1 MNGQL
6 LIDALVQQVTVLI
19 AQLATSGGLRA
30 PVAQI
35 ANQVFV
41 QLAHE
46 LEAQGVSRKVS
57 ADMFGMALRAYQR
70 KLRRLAEGAT
80 DPGATL
86 WRSALEFIR
95 SRSLVTR
102 LQLTERFARD
112 EERQLLAVL
121 HDLIESGLV
130 FRSGS
135 GARAVYRAASEVEQ
149 AELTRFAS
157 EQGLEEWL
165 WLLVYRDGPLPEAEL
180 AARVACPGETLA
192 AALERLVA
200 EGRVQRG
207 GDGRLSAQ
215 EFLVPLGSARG
226 WEAAVLDH
234 LKAVVQTICQRLQR
248 LESGLPDEGQIGGST
263 YGFDI
268 WPGHP
273 CEAEVL
279 GLLRSFRE
287 RAGELRARV
296 EAHNR
301 SAGLP
306 REITEVVSYMG
317 QAVRERE
324 SEVSEDEHDANEE

>member
-6 LIDALVQQVTVLI
+6 LIDAVVQQVTVLI

-35 ANQVFV
+35 GSQVFV

-70 KLRRLAEGAT
+70 KLRRLTEGVT

-95 SRSLVTR
+95 AQHMVTR

-112 EERQLLAVL
+112 EERQLLAVV

-135 GARAVYRAASEVEQ
+135 GARAVYRAASEAEL

-157 EQGLEEWL
+157 EQGLPEWL
-165 WLLVYRDGPLPEAEL
+165 WVIIYRDGPLSEPEL
-180 AARVACPGETLA
+180 AARVACPDEA
-192 AALERLVA
+192 RQAALARLIA
-200 EGRVQRG
+200 EGRVQRA

-215 EFLVPLGSARG
+215 EFLVPLGSGRG

-234 LKAVVQTICQRLQR
+234 LKAVVQTICQRLQL
-248 LESGLPDEGQIGGST
+248 LESAQPDEGKIGGST

-273 CEAEVL
+273 HEAEVL

-301 SAGLP
+301 QLGLP
-306 REITEVVSYMG
+306 REFSQVVSYVG
-317 QAVRERE
+317 QAVLPRE
-324 SEVSEDEHDANEE
+324 SEPLDGSDED